1 VIRRGR
7 YFFVMICLL
16 VALFAVGGCSK
27 SQEVVKESEIT
38 INTAPA
44 KVQDLTKSVRYS
56 GIIRGKNEVYLMP
69 KVAARVTGINVQAG
83 DSVKAGQTLI
93 TLDNTDFI
101 AGVRQAE
108 AGVAMAQAG
117 LRSNELQLESA
128 RADYERA
135 QSLHAAGAFS
145 DQQLELARLK
155 YEALTTGS
163 AQAGVDQAEAALLS
177 ARTALDKC
185 AITSPID
192 GVVGSIGLS
201 LGDTANPA
209 AAAAIVSDTAELQVE
224 VMVSES
230 EVSYIQKGSAVE
242 VNINAVQEEAFT
254 GQVESIASVADPTKR
269 NYTVKVALPNPDG
282 RIKSG
287 MFAELKINTLS
298 KKNIIA
304 IPVGGVIPKGGR
316 DIVFVVDQD
325 NRAREGEVK
334 TGIKNDQY
342 IEIISG
348 LQAGQEVIV
357 KGNTLVSDGTL
368 VRVVP
373 GGAQ

>member
-1 VIRRGR
+1 MNRRGV
-7 YFFVMICLL
+7 YFFVIVCLL
-16 VALFAVGGCSK
+16 TTLLAVSGCSK
-27 SQEVVKESEIT
+27 GQEVVKESEIT
-38 INTAPA
+38 VNTIPA
-44 KVQDLTKSVRYS
+44 KAQDLAKSVRYT
-56 GIIRGKNEVYLMP
+56 GIIRGQNEVYLMP
-69 KVAARVTGINVQAG
+69 KVAARVTGIYVQAG
-83 DSVKAGQTLI
+83 DQVKAGQTLI

-101 AGVRQAE
+101 AGVKQAE

-117 LRSNELQLESA
+117 LRSNELQVESA

-145 DQQLELARLK
+145 NQQLELARLK
-155 YEALTTGS
+155 YESLTTGS
-163 AQAGVDQAEAALLS
+163 AQASLDQAQGALL
-177 ARTALDKC
+177 AAQTALGKC
-185 AITSPID
+185 ILTSPID

-201 LGDTANPA
+201 LGDTASPA
-209 AAAAIVSDTAELQVE
+209 APAAIVSDTAQLQVE

-230 EVSYIQKGSAVE
+230 EVSYIQKGSEVN
-242 VNINAVQEEAFT
+242 VNINAVQEQAFK

-269 NYTVKVALPNPDG
+269 NFTVKVALPNPDG

-287 MFAELKINTLS
+287 MFAELKIDTFS

-316 DIVFVVDQD
+316 EIVFIVDQD